1 MKFSIRT
8 VSAMAAIIALIA
20 AGFSYWAGEQVSMA
34 GKEAGDAREA
44 TFKSY
49 RVAQSVKSLA
59 AGYELTMNEFYSTV
73 LEFPAYQKKSTEQRA
88 AIERELAALAT
99 LQEGGATTATELTRI
114 YKEMD
119 SFRLGLENAM
129 TSEEKDWDRARE
141 ALFKI
146 NVLSTQAIHQAD
158 LLGQSTNERAAALDM
173 SGQASQSQALLL
185 LRIATALALLAGV
198 MLLFGSLRLG
208 RASD

>member
-20 AGFSYWAGEQVSMA
+20 AGFSYWAGEQLGMA

-73 LEFPAYQKKSTEQRA
+73 LEFPAYQKKSAEQKA
-88 AIERELAALAT
+88 TIERELAALAT
-99 LQEGGATTATELTRI
+99 LQEGGATTATELTRL
-114 YKEMD
+114 YREMD